1 MSSVREILSAIEK
14 LSPDDFVK
22 LQARMDRIAEQ
33 IWQKEH
39 KRLSRKF
46 RQEGLTDDDIDRF
59 VLRRRYRGRAR

>member
-1 MSSVREILSAIEK
+1 MSSVREVLSAIEK

-39 KRLSRKF
+39 QRLSRKF
-46 RQEGLTDDDIDRF
+46 RKKD
-59 VLRRRYRGRAR
+59 